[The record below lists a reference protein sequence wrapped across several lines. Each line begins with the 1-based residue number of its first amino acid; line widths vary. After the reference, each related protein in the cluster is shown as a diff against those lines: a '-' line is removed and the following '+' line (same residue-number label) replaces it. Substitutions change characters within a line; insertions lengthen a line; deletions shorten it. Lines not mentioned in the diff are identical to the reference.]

1 MYTYITNINSLWYA
15 YAGDHIRHQVY
26 SIGPDNPKF
35 GGQWCARWT
44 ESGIKYVS
52 YACKTRSGAYK
63 KAKKYGIYCGE
74 AWNV

>member
-1 MYTYITNINSLWYA
+1 MDTYITNINGSWYA
-15 YAGDHIRHQVY
+15 YAGDAKSNGVY
-26 SIGPDNPKF
+26 SIGPDSPT

-63 KAKKYGIYCGE
+63 KAKKYGMYCGE
-74 AWNV
+74 ARNV